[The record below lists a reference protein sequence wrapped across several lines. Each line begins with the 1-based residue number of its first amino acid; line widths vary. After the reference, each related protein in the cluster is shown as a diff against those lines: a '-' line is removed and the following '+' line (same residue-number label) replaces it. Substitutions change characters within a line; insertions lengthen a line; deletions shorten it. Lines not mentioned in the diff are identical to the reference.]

1 MNDENKKNL
10 NQSDDIEDIFSGNP
24 IPSMDP
30 EEQGKT
36 TVPTTESDPTTAFI
50 PQQVSSNDT
59 QPIPN
64 QIDPATQIPPVNPPY
79 PTMGQNPQPYAT
91 NMIPPT
97 TVYSPEGM
105 PPHTPGAMPPPQP
118 QKKPLSSKAKKG
130 IIFGSIGGGVLIIAV
145 IVLCIV
151 LLGGGKKFDLGKYYM
166 ISVQGMN
173 GNATAEVITNDSI
186 TDTELMK
193 DLGLK
198 SNQYSELVNYSAFF
212 QSVSAELSK
221 TEGIS
226 NGDTIEAT
234 LTYDEQLADEL
245 HIKIRNNKL
254 SLQVKGLKDG
264 TKIDVF
270 EDLQVTFTGI
280 APKGEIEIINNSAND
295 FVSDIYFS
303 ADKTSGLSNG
313 DVVTITANYD
323 KYQAQEELL
332 IVTQDTKEFTVE
344 GLGEYLTSVEQITDE
359 VRAAL
364 DNKAK
369 EAVNAS
375 LAESWSTYYEK
386 FSDKY
391 YYSTNKISVSDP
403 VISTQSLLVGKD
415 PEEYYWDGYNRLI
428 YIYQV
433 TIDISSDSTFGEKP
447 DGPKTGYIAVALSD
461 ICILNGEVI
470 VDDVDKPSP
479 YGDCSTNNVTLIDEL
494 INANKVD
501 YNVIDIK
508 PAA

>member
-1 MNDENKKNL
+1 MNDENKN
-10 NQSDDIEDIFSGNP
+10 NPNRSDHMEDIFSSNTIPP
-24 IPSMDP
+24 IEP
-30 EEQGKT
+30 EKPEQGQI
-36 TVPTTESDPTTAFI
+36 PTPDVAPTTAFI
-50 PQQVSSNDT
+50 PQQT
-59 QPIPN
+59 QPTPD
-64 QIDPATQIPPVNPPY
+64 QMQPTTQIPPVNPPY
-79 PTMGQNPQPYAT
+79 PPINQPSQPYTTNMVPPTMG
-91 NMIPPT
+91 
-97 TVYSPEGM
+97 YSPEGM
-105 PPHTPGAMPPPQP
+105 PLQTPGAIPPPP
-118 QKKPLSSKAKKG
+118 PKKPLSSKAKKG
-130 IIFGSIGGGVLIIAV
+130 IIFGSIGGGVLIIVA
-145 IVLCIV
+145 IILCIV

-198 SNQYSELVNYSAFF
+198 SNQYSELVNYAGFF

-234 LTYDEQLADEL
+234 LTYDEDLAEEL
-245 HIKIRNNKL
+245 HIKIKNSKL

-280 APKGEIEIINNSAND
+280 APKGEVEIVNNSTDD

-323 KYQAQEELL
+323 KYQAQDELL
-332 IVTQDTKEFTVE
+332 VVTQETKEFTVE
-344 GLGEYLTSVEQITDE
+344 GLSEYLTSAEQITDE

-415 PEEYYWDGYNRLI
+415 PEGYYWDGYNRLI

-433 TIDISSDSTFGEKP
+433 TIDISSDSTFGDKP

-461 ICILNGEVI
+461 ICILNGEVV
-470 VDDVDKPSP
+470 VDNVEKPSP

-494 INANKVD
+494 INANKVE